1 MLIFGMEVPLGYIID
16 GVELKLKNNFKCF
29 KFLTC
34 FELNF
39 FVAHQR

>member
-1 MLIFGMEVPLGYIID
+1 MLIFGIEVPLGYIID
-16 GVELKLKNNFKCF
+16 VVKLKLKNDFKF
-29 KFLTC
+29 LKFLTC